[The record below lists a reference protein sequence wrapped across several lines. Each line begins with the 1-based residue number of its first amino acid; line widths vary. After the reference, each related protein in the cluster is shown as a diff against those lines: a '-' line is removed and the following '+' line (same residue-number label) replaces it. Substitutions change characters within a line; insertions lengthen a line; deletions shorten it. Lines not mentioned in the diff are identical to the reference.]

1 MLSEKTSTRASVGIT
16 IYRSAGNVRPQRNQF
31 THNNSRW
38 MVVKEGSA
46 AVENKLVSGV
56 LTIALGAIG
65 LAWPGPSI
73 LVASTMFGVHL
84 LASGFAQ
91 TISATA

>member
-1 MLSEKTSTRASVGIT
+1 
-16 IYRSAGNVRPQRNQF
+16 
-31 THNNSRW
+31 
-38 MVVKEGSA
+38 
-46 AVENKLVSGV
+46 VESKLVSGV
-56 LTIALGAIG
+56 LTIALGAIV

-73 LVASTMFGVHL
+73 LFASAMFGVYL